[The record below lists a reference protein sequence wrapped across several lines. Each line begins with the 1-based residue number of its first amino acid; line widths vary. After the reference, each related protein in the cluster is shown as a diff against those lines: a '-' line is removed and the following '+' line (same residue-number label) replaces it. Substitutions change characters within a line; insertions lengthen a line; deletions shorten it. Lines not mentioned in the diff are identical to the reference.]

1 MGVTSEN
8 PIRVVICQLATGGA
22 VGSWTSW
29 TTMMTTTTWATAKD
43 GPKWSAGVT
52 RGSLG
57 VLAVPTNRSLTARR
71 NPRGRYKTTKQIV
84 GQNNPRTGAPHPKG
98 QNPEGT
104 EATLLAMEL
113 AGTVPAGDLLACAR
127 IRGGDGYAYVV
138 VNRQVNGNVIVRRE
152 TDGARATLRP
162 TDRVIRTARSRMRDY
177 MPPAMVRRSY

>member
-1 MGVTSEN
+1 M
-8 PIRVVICQLATGGA
+8 
-22 VGSWTSW
+22 
-29 TTMMTTTTWATAKD
+29 
-43 GPKWSAGVT
+43 
-52 RGSLG
+52 
-57 VLAVPTNRSLTARR
+57 PTNRSLTARR

-113 AGTVPAGDLLACAR
+113 AGTVPAGDLLAGAR
-127 IRGGDGYAYVV
+127 IRGGDGDAYTV

-152 TDGARATLRP
+152 TDEARATLRP